1 MRFATVLRE
10 SGTDGN
16 GGALGDVVVEVG
28 VVVLF
33 DPVRPVLLLVAVIP
47 DVRNGWRN

>member
-16 GGALGDVVVEVG
+16 GGALDDVAVVVG
-28 VVVLF
+28 VEVLF
-33 DPVRPVLLLVAVIP
+33 EPVSPARVLVFVVA
-47 DVRNGWRN
+47 DVPNGWRN